1 MYRFQP
7 SINPSQNWEVP
18 RISGIYLGFTPL
30 PKTTMTGWKS
40 PPWMSRWS
48 CDRFS
53 GVDFNQIP
61 STRGRLASKIAR
73 FRGSLSARN
82 AKCRVP
88 GAPGAVSSQRGTCV
102 PCYRSELDQQ
112 KKELLF
118 SLFFFVTFYKWN
130 ESYLFDS
137 WRKLKTLGFPW
148 NMHFILFKRHL
159 FLKNHLEKRNPW
171 HPEIPMVKSI
181 RGHCSPTLARGATW
195 PDFFVASKCCL
206 QVNNNQQ

>member
-1 MYRFQP
+1 MELTRHRFWTSELHGIAYTHSWKRWAWQIH
-7 SINPSQNWEVP
+7 SIGVYHGYDLWYVFFFVKLIITHFFCLVNFLYVSFSTFHQSPPKLRSSTNFWHL
-18 RISGIYLGFTPL
+18 LGLHPT

-61 STRGRLASKIAR
+61 STCGRLASKIAR

-88 GAPGAVSSQRGTCV
+88 GAPGAVSSRRGTCV
-102 PCYRSELDQQ
+102 SCYRSELDQQ

-118 SLFFFVTFYKWN
+118 SLFFCVTSINEMNWN

-137 WRKLKTLGFPW
+137 WRKLKTLGFP
-148 NMHFILFKRHL
+148 
-159 FLKNHLEKRNPW
+159 
-171 HPEIPMVKSI
+171 
-181 RGHCSPTLARGATW
+181 
-195 PDFFVASKCCL
+195 
-206 QVNNNQQ
+206 

>member
-1 MYRFQP
+1 MIRVFFVKLIITHFFCLVNFLYVSFSTFHQSPPKLRSSTNF
-7 SINPSQNWEVP
+7 WHL
-18 RISGIYLGFTPL
+18 LGLHPT

-61 STRGRLASKIAR
+61 STCGRLASKIAR

-88 GAPGAVSSQRGTCV
+88 GAPGAVSSRRGTCV
-102 PCYRSELDQQ
+102 SCYRSELDQQ

-118 SLFFFVTFYKWN
+118 SLFFCVTSINEMNWN

-137 WRKLKTLGFPW
+137 WRKLKTLGFP
-148 NMHFILFKRHL
+148 
-159 FLKNHLEKRNPW
+159 
-171 HPEIPMVKSI
+171 
-181 RGHCSPTLARGATW
+181 
-195 PDFFVASKCCL
+195 
-206 QVNNNQQ
+206 